1 MSEKEIV
8 HVRDVMN
15 DRYIMV
21 DGLETVRAAFSE
33 LKRKEARCIIVK
45 KRNERDEYGM
55 VLLSDIARKIIAPNR
70 SPERVNI
77 YEIMSKPVISVRAD
91 MNIRY
96 TVRLF
101 NQFGIAVAPVIEQG
115 DIIGVVSYTDIVLH
129 SLPSDE

>member
-1 MSEKEIV
+1 M
-8 HVRDVMN
+8 
-15 DRYIMV
+15 
-21 DGLETVRAAFSE
+21 RAAFSE
-33 LKRKEARCIIVK
+33 LKRKEARCIIVN
-45 KRNERDEYGM
+45 KRNKGDEYGM

-70 SPERVNI
+70 SPERVSI

-101 NQFGIAVAPVIEQG
+101 NQFGLAVAPVIEQG
-115 DIIGVVSYTDIVLH
+115 EIIGVVTYTDIVLQ

>member
-101 NQFGIAVAPVIEQG
+101 NQLGLAVAPVIEQG
-115 DIIGVVSYTDIVLH
+115 EIIGVVTYTDIVLQ

>member
-15 DRYIMV
+15 DRYILV